1 MTDQQI
7 PSSSYADPAKPSDA
21 EVVGYVDQLSNWG
34 RWGTEEELGTLNLI
48 TGENRRRAANLVQ
61 EGLSVSCA
69 WDIETAPHPDQ
80 LYGPPV
86 RWMILSGQG
95 GGDEDTSETA
105 ESLRRGAA
113 EWFGLAFHGL
123 SETHLDAPSHKFW
136 GGRMYNDRPAELVT
150 SWSGARENAVTAA
163 HGGIVSRGVL
173 LDVAAVRERLW
184 LEAPDGAHI
193 ADLDAAEQ
201 RQRVRVEA
209 GDIVLLRTGGGL
221 KRRQHGRPDVGRDG
235 IQQSGW
241 HADCLPWLYER
252 DVAAIGADKA
262 QDIYPNPY
270 SSIGSPIHIVGLVS
284 MGLWLLDNMD
294 LEELAATCDRL
305 QRWEFYFSVAPLRIR
320 GGTGSPV
327 NPIAVF

>member
-1 MTDQQI
+1 MN
-7 PSSSYADPAKPSDA
+7 
-21 EVVGYVDQLSNWG
+21 ELSNWG
-34 RWGTEEELGTLNLI
+34 RWGPTDQLGTVNFI
-48 TGENRRRAANLVQ
+48 TAATRQRAGKLVSD
-61 EGLSVSCA
+61 GLCVSCA
-69 WDIETAPHPDQ
+69 WDIETALQPDQ

-95 GGDEDTSETA
+95 GGDADTSETA
-105 ESLRRGAA
+105 ESLKRGAA

-136 GGRMYNDRPAELVT
+136 RGRMYNDRPAELVT
-150 SWSGARENAVTAA
+150 SWSGARQNAVTAA
-163 HGGIVSRGVL
+163 GAGLVSRGVL
-173 LDVAAVRERLW
+173 LDVAAVRDRRW
-184 LEAPDGAHI
+184 LDAPDGAH
-193 ADLDAAEQ
+193 ASDLETAER
-201 RQRVRVEA
+201 RQGVKVCP

-221 KRRQHGRPDVGRDG
+221 KRREQGRPNVARDG

-241 HADCLPWLYER
+241 HADTLPWLHQR
-252 DVAAIGADKA
+252 DVAAIGSDTA

-270 SSIGSPIHIVGLVS
+270 ATVGSPIHIVGLVA
-284 MGLWLLDNMD
+284 MGLWLIDNMD

-305 QRWEFYFSVAPLRIR
+305 QRWEFYFTVAPLRIR